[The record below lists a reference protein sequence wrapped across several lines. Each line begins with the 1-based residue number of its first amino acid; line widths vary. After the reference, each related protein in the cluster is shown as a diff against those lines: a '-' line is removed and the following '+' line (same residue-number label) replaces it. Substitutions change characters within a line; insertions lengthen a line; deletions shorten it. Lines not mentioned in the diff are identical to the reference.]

1 MNNLD
6 SNTTAWQTILSE
18 LNTSPVPVNEASLRM
33 IHDAKHIFVAG
44 AGRSG
49 LAIQAFA
56 MRLTQLGKSVSV
68 VGETTAPA
76 FTADDLL
83 IVASGSA
90 TTQSIVSLAETS
102 KQIGGQVWLLTATA
116 DTQLSNA
123 VDHTTLLPGK
133 GKFTTG
139 QNTVQPMGSLFEQSV
154 WLYGDAVTLQY
165 MHQYAISERQMQANH
180 ANLE

>member
-1 MNNLD
+1 MD
-6 SNTTAWQTILSE
+6 SNTTAWQTILAE
-18 LNTSPVPVNEASLRM
+18 LNTTPVTVSAESLQM
-33 IHDAKHIFVAG
+33 IHDAEHIFVAG

-56 MRLTQLGKSVSV
+56 MRLTQLGKTVSV

-76 FTADDLL
+76 FTANDLL

-90 TTQSIVSLAETS
+90 TTQSIVSLAKTA
-102 KQIGGQVWLLTATA
+102 KQIGGLVWLLTATA
-116 DTQLSNA
+116 DTELSNA

-133 GKFTTG
+133 GKFTTR

-154 WLYGDAVTLQY
+154 WLYGDAVVLQY
-165 MHQYAISERQMQANH
+165 MKQYDISEGQMQENH